1 MAVPVL
7 FLFIQLIS
15 QTPFSFALPG
25 NRGLEAPYSVLF
37 FIHGESFEWGSGNP
51 YDGSVLAS
59 YGHVIVITVNFRL
72 GILGKHT
79 RSGPDRPKL
88 ISFALPALLLEFLFL
103 VAAAA

>member
-1 MAVPVL
+1 MTLTTKKFPSNHPSLL
-7 FLFIQLIS
+7 F
-15 QTPFSFALPG
+15 AG

-72 GILGKHT
+72 GILGKFPGT
-79 RSGPDRPKL
+79 PFCSTKRKNRDGQA
-88 ISFALPALLLEFLFL
+88 I
-103 VAAAA
+103 